1 MNAKVKKSIEDI
13 KFEIENRQRQRQNRP
28 DVRIDANDMLATKA
42 LIAFIN
48 DILRMRDRK
57 DDKAHVIKEIQGQL
71 KQRDTLEKKLDYIK
85 SPEFKASAKE
95 GLGSDK
101 AAIKVSD
108 YLSAALKNGGRL
120 SAEILLSGQLSKTP
134 DTERVKDTL
143 RQTQSARKMV
153 MRSV

>member
-1 MNAKVKKSIEDI
+1 MNAKLKKSIEDI

-28 DVRIDANDMLATKA
+28 DARIDANDMLATKA

-85 SPEFKASAKE
+85 SPEFKASAKDAF
-95 GLGSDK
+95 GSDK
-101 AAIKVSD
+101 AAIKASD

-120 SAEILLSGQLSKTP
+120 SAELLLSAQLSKTP
-134 DTERVKDTL
+134 DAERVKDTL